1 MFLTSRLSLANG
13 FFLAPLP
20 SVGRSTSCPFTS
32 STSKVGIV
40 GPPFGA
46 AAAVSGLSRIG
57 SLGGSVAL
65 FWACAVLACCVG
77 HDSIRFRSF
86 KFRR

>member
-1 MFLTSRLSLANG
+1 MTDMICAIQKYHCPSFLTSLLSLAKG

-32 STSKVGIV
+32 STSKVGI
-40 GPPFGA
+40 A
-46 AAAVSGLSRIG
+46 AAPFAASGLSRIG

-65 FWACAVLACCVG
+65 FWACAVLAC
-77 HDSIRFRSF
+77 
-86 KFRR
+86 